1 MRLELRE
8 SRALG
13 ALLLALHGAGAA
25 CVLLAWPG
33 PAGAALAGVLV
44 AIGAWASWGVALLR
58 RRSSVR
64 AIELGTEA
72 AAVLELVDGR
82 RVHARVG
89 PRRNVNSWWVT
100 LPLSGTRR
108 TLLVVRGMLS
118 QDEFRR
124 LRLWALWGRV
134 PGASRAADRMPEL
147 IDKRLV
153 CG

>member
-25 CVLLAWPG
+25 CALLAWPG
-33 PAGAALAGVLV
+33 AAGAALAGVLV
-44 AIGAWASWGVALLR
+44 ATGAWASWGVALHR
-58 RRSSVR
+58 RRGSVR
-64 AIELGTEA
+64 AIELEPEA
-72 AAVLELVDGR
+72 AAVLELADGR
-82 RVHARVG
+82 RVQARIG
-89 PRRNVNSWWVT
+89 ARRNVNSWWVT

-134 PGASRAADRMPEL
+134 PGARTY
-147 IDKRLV
+147 
-153 CG
+153 